1 MRAQEF
7 LSEYQ
12 KIHRGQL
19 GGIELLFRDSGEH
32 GCRIEAS
39 VDGRPLG
46 SADFDRDEGIL
57 VADQLEVDER
67 YRGQG
72 IAKTMYDYVKSLG
85 YTIERSDNLTD
96 AGRAFWRKNRGRRQ
110 VWEQESQEFVRE
122 ELDPF
127 RLERLDPQTRRVL
140 QRMADHAEPGSWLSA
155 ELAYATQ
162 LGLRNKERDPRGWEQ
177 EIQRFVDLWQQV
189 TGTTK

>member
-12 KIHRGQL
+12 KIHRG
-19 GGIELLFRDSGEH
+19 
-32 GCRIEAS
+32 
-39 VDGRPLG
+39 
-46 SADFDRDEGIL
+46 
-57 VADQLEVDER
+57 
-67 YRGQG
+67 
-72 IAKTMYDYVKSLG
+72 
-85 YTIERSDNLTD
+85 
-96 AGRAFWRKNRGRRQ
+96 RRQ
-110 VWEQESQEFVRE
+110 VWEQESQEVVRE

-162 LGLRNKERDPRGWEQ
+162 LGLRAQ
-177 EIQRFVDLWQQV
+177 EIQRFVDLWRQI
-189 TGTTK
+189 TGKR